1 MSDSTLETVRKS
13 RPLARAGLRSARS
26 VGYGLIPVLLVLI
39 CWEITTRLELFPPII
54 FPPIS
59 SVLGALVDMT
69 VNGTLLADVAGTFR
83 RLVISVV
90 FGSIIGVA
98 LGSAMGYFSVVEK
111 IVAPSLNFLLSIPGT
126 AFFPLTMMWFG
137 LNETAILVIL
147 VYEVVLTTALSTWSG
162 VKMIDP
168 AVLNAG
174 RSLGAKGHSLFL
186 RVLVPAALP
195 SIITGFRLAFARAW
209 RILIIAE
216 MLVSLGSGL
225 GYRLYWAREMFLSEQ
240 LYAGLLVVGLVGL
253 LVERLFLRPLEI
265 MTVQRWGTLRDLD

>member
-111 IVAPSLNFLLSIPGT
+111 IVAPSLNFLLSDC
-126 AFFPLTMMWFG
+126 
-137 LNETAILVIL
+137 
-147 VYEVVLTTALSTWSG
+147 S
-162 VKMIDP
+162 
-168 AVLNAG
+168 
-174 RSLGAKGHSLFL
+174 
-186 RVLVPAALP
+186 
-195 SIITGFRLAFARAW
+195 
-209 RILIIAE
+209 
-216 MLVSLGSGL
+216 VSLRML
-225 GYRLYWAREMFLSEQ
+225 AL
-240 LYAGLLVVGLVGL
+240 AGVA
-253 LVERLFLRPLEI
+253 LR
-265 MTVQRWGTLRDLD
+265 